1 MISPITLETI
11 NINIKN
17 AIGNKNNHITIVAI
31 TKGLP
36 EKAIISAEKNGLY
49 NIGESRVQETETK
62 KRVITNKIT
71 THFIGRLQKN
81 KVRKATHLYNIIQT
95 VNSVKLAQRI
105 NTICDEINKKQKIYL
120 QVNIGK
126 DINKQGFL
134 PEKILEESKKIKEL
148 PNIIISGIMMIPPYT
163 EINNT
168 YRDYHK
174 KTKEIQ
180 ETIFQSGALSCLDV
194 SMGMSRDYEI
204 AIEEGATHIRL
215 GTALFGERPN

>member
-1 MISPITLETI
+1 MINKNTLDTI

-17 AIGNKNNHITIVAI
+17 ALGKTNNHITIIAV
-31 TKGLP
+31 TKGFP
-36 EKAIISAEKNGLY
+36 EKAILSAEKNELY
-49 NIGESRVQETETK
+49 NIGESRVQETEAK
-62 KRVITNKIT
+62 KHIITNKIT

-81 KVRKATHLYNIIQT
+81 KVRRATHLYNIIQT
-95 VNSVKLAQRI
+95 VNSLQLANRI
-105 NTICDEINKKQKIYL
+105 NTTCDEINKKQKIYL
-120 QVNIGK
+120 QVNIGR

-148 PNIIISGIMMIPPYT
+148 PNIIISGIMMIPPYI
-163 EINNT
+163 EMNNI

-194 SMGMSRDYEI
+194 SMGMSRDYEL
-204 AIEEGATHIRL
+204 AVEEGATHIRL
-215 GTALFGERPN
+215 GTALFGERQS